1 MQDKKVA
8 QFMALAGQSIPASFN
23 SEDAAKRRLGAQ
35 LLLSEVLEYIIKG
48 LGVIPEVQGTPI
60 TNPDGLSYS
69 NAKEP
74 NQIEMLDGLSD
85 VAYTMYW
92 NALAFG
98 LPLEQ
103 AFDLVCDN
111 NIEKFVAL
119 GAWANGLKELPTD
132 RWHCDLKVTWP
143 PEVVKVEVIEY
154 QGQPYA
160 VGKDA
165 RGKVRKPAHF
175 KPVSFEGLLSSP
187 FQGSPEAR

>member
-1 MQDKKVA
+1 MQDKKVG
-8 QFMALAGQSIPASFN
+8 QFMALAGQSTPAAFN

-48 LGVIPEVQGTPI
+48 LGVIPEVNGTEI
-60 TNPDGLSYS
+60 TNPDGLTYKNS
-69 NAKEP
+69 KEP

-98 LPLEQ
+98 LPLEA

-111 NIEKFVAL
+111 NLEKFVPL
-119 GAWANGLKELPTD
+119 GDWAKDLSELTPEQWD
-132 RWHCDLKVTWP
+132 CKCNVSWP
-143 PEVVKVEVIEY
+143 QEVVKVVVLHYE
-154 QGQPYA
+154 GRPYA
-160 VGKDA
+160 AGKDN

-175 KPVSFEGLLSSP
+175 KPVSFDELL
-187 FQGSPEAR
+187 GR